1 MMSAR
6 FRRAVRVKSLAVL
19 LLLAAVLALSS
30 AAPAF
35 GAQGVITARG
45 AAAAATHSTKRLTLT
60 LPARAK
66 PGDVLL
72 AWLGLR
78 RIGPDSRPYLRVPTG
93 WKLVSRTHKGALGS
107 LAVYWHVVAAGETRY
122 TWKTG
127 ERVDGVAFI
136 GAFRGVDTINPI
148 DVSQGAVIEG
158 RRRAISTPS
167 VTTTVAGDTLVS
179 NYFAHQRH
187 RASPSWRP
195 ASGMRQIGEA
205 ANSTGHS
212 GSLQYGVQATAGP
225 SGRKTARAPAPQDDA
240 IAVLTALRPATPVPL
255 VIDTDIFSDADDVGA
270 LATAFALQIR
280 HEAQVVAIG
289 VNTRTNRPAV
299 ATNSWKCAAAVAQF
313 YGAGN
318 IPLGTDMPNNGTELN
333 TADFVGPCATLAS
346 PATPVPQSAVSVFR
360 KALVGQADGSVV
372 IAESGYS
379 ENLAALLS
387 SPGDAISPLNGRD
400 LIAQK
405 VKELVIL
412 AGGYPSRSGETNLV
426 GNPAAAQTVAANWPT
441 KIVWSGY
448 EIGDALHTGDTI
460 SRIHPAN
467 SPIRVSYEAFV
478 GPNNWTY
485 SYDLIAVYYAVR
497 PGGSF
502 IEEGPGTNTINS
514 IGGNVFT
521 PGAGN
526 QYYLKLTNRA
536 SVEASLEALLGTLP
550 GK

>member
-1 MMSAR
+1 
-6 FRRAVRVKSLAVL
+6 VAVL
-19 LLLAAVLALSS
+19 LLLGGVVALSG

-35 GAQGVITARG
+35 GAEGVITARG

-60 LPARAK
+60 LPGRAK

-78 RIGPDSRPYLRVPTG
+78 RIGPHPRPNLRVPNG

-122 TWKTG
+122 TWTTS
-127 ERVDGVAFI
+127 ERVGGVAFI
-136 GAFRGVDTINPI
+136 AAFRGVDTLNPI
-148 DVSQGAVIEG
+148 DASQGAVIKG
-158 RRRAISTPS
+158 KRRAISTPS

-179 NYFAHQRH
+179 SYFAHQRH

-195 ASGMRQIGEA
+195 AGGMRQIRDA
-205 ANSTGHS
+205 ANSTGRS

-225 SGRKTARAPAPQDDA
+225 SGQKTARASAPQDDA

-255 VIDTDIFSDADDVGA
+255 IVDTDIFSDADDVGA

-280 HEAQVVAIG
+280 HEARVIAIG
-289 VNTRTNRPAV
+289 VNTRINRPAV

-313 YGAGN
+313 YGSAQTP
-318 IPLGTDMPNNGTELN
+318 IGTDMPNNGTELN

-346 PATPVPQSAVSVFR
+346 PATPVPLSAVSVFR
-360 KALVGQADGSVV
+360 RALVGQADGSVV

-379 ENLAALLS
+379 ENLAALIS
-387 SPGDAISPLNGRD
+387 SPGDAISPLSGRD
-400 LIAQK
+400 LIAKK
-405 VKELVIL
+405 VKLLMIL
-412 AGGYPSRSGETNLV
+412 AGGYPSRSSETNLA
-426 GNPAAAQTVAANWPT
+426 GNPAAAQAVAANWPT
-441 KIVWSGY
+441 KVVWSGY

-460 SRIHPAN
+460 SRVHPSN
-467 SPIRVSYEAFV
+467 SPVRVSYEAFV
-478 GPNNWTY
+478 GPKKWTY

-497 PGGSF
+497 PGGSLV
-502 IEEGPGTNTINS
+502 EHGPGTNTIDSN
-514 IGGNVFT
+514 GGNAFT

-526 QYYLKLTNRA
+526 QYYLTLTNAA
-536 SVEASLEALLGTLP
+536 SVEASLEALLDTLP